1 MIITIECLNE
11 VKWLGWNY
19 AIAMLNE
26 WFVFSTDLVVV
37 VLVKLDATSLVDE
50 VVAAN
55 HVDPSFQQNQV
66 DLLASSDDGLEPVV
80 VHVARYDD

>member
-1 MIITIECLNE
+1 M
-11 VKWLGWNY
+11 
-19 AIAMLNE
+19 
-26 WFVFSTDLVVV
+26 VV

-55 HVDPSFQQNQV
+55 HVDPSYQQNQV
-66 DLLASSDDGLEPVV
+66 GLLAFLDDELEPVA